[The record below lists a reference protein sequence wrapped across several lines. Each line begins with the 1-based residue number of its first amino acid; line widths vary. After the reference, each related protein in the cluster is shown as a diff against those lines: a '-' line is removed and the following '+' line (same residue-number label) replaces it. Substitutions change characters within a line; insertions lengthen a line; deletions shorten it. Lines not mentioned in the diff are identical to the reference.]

1 MKSYVVLFIFG
12 VSGQVGFGLVWAFKY
27 FDRVHFNPH
36 QLVYVRASEEE
47 NIQEESL

>member
-1 MKSYVVLFIFG
+1 MKSYFCSF
-12 VSGQVGFGLVWAFKY
+12 SVGPGWCGFKY
-27 FDRVHFNPH
+27 FDRVHFNLH